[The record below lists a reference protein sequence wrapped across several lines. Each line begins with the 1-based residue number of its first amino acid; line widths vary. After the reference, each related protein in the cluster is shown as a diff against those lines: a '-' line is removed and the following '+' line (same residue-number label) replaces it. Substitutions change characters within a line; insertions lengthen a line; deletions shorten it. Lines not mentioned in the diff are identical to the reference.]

1 MNSVVL
7 CASPRRDGNSRMLAE
22 AFAEGARAAG
32 DTADLVDLNEVVSG
46 LLRDCRTCRGPDG
59 NCSIADGYAELMHER
74 LLPADAWV
82 YATPLYYYG
91 MAASLKN
98 FFDRLV
104 CYASASY
111 PRSEEVAEQMRG
123 KRSALLLSAEES
135 NQAAGL
141 AVVNQIQE
149 VSRYLHHE
157 FIGVV
162 TGIGNTRGEVRFD
175 PAEPLAAAA
184 SLGGTIFSA
193 HHSDY
198 NMDSERSNAVW
209 PEARSGD
216 EGSGIYEDV

>member
-1 MNSVVL
+1 MKSVVL
-7 CASPRRDGNSRMLAE
+7 CASPRPDGNSRMLAE
-22 AFAEGARAAG
+22 AFAQGARAEG
-32 DTADLVDLNEVVSG
+32 DTAELVDLNEVTSG
-46 LLRDCRTCRGPDG
+46 LLRDCRSCRKADG
-59 NCSIADGYAELMHER
+59 SCSIDDGYSELMHGQ
-74 LLPADAWV
+74 LLAADAWV

-111 PRSEEVAEQMRG
+111 PRYEEVAEGIRG

-135 NQAAGL
+135 NQAASL
-141 AVVNQIQE
+141 AVVTQIGE
-149 VSRYLHHE
+149 VSRYLHHQ
-157 FIGVV
+157 FVGVV

-175 PAEPLAAAA
+175 PTDPLAASREFGAN
-184 SLGGTIFSA
+184 LFKA
-193 HHSDY
+193 HHTDY